1 MKFRS
6 GSKQSIHQATPRK
19 SCSVC
24 GSTILWRRQLA
35 MNWDSVTYCSAAC
48 RRNSIANARTE
59 SQNYSPSNPISADSA
74 AHAA

>member
-6 GSKQSIHQATPRK
+6 GSKQSIHETTPRK

-35 MNWDSVTYCSAAC
+35 MNWESITYCSASC

-59 SQNYSPSNPISADSA
+59 SHNCSPSNRFPADSA
-74 AHAA
+74 ANAA